1 LLVVRRGALYAQK
14 FDPDRIELTGNL
26 VKVAEQVPG
35 DSRRVAVSASAAGPV
50 VYRSGTTVGQRQ
62 FEWVD
67 RSGTALRSVGEPDSN
82 TPLSPSMSPDG
93 ERVAVHR
100 TKDGNVDIW
109 TLDLTRGVLDRF
121 TTDVGNDIFP
131 IWSPHGDRI
140 IFSSRRGANVY
151 ELYERP
157 VTRVGSEHG
166 VLKTPI
172 KFKDDRGSAG
182 GRFATDWSRDGR
194 FLLYRTHAPS
204 TGWDIWAL
212 SLEGDQ
218 ALIPIAQTEFDESN
232 PQFSPDGHWVAYE
245 SDKTGRFEI
254 YVRPFPGPG
263 VDTPIS
269 THGGAQV
276 RWRPD
281 GTELF
286 YIALN
291 GELTAVPIHSSDQQI
306 RATGA
311 PLTLFPTRLGDPVQQ
326 LSGALYIVS
335 EDGQRFLM
343 NSLLQSTTTS
353 PLTVVLNWK
362 P

>member
-1 LLVVRRGALYAQK
+1 M
-14 FDPDRIELTGNL
+14 T
-26 VKVAEQVPG
+26 
-35 DSRRVAVSASAAGPV
+35 
-50 VYRSGTTVGQRQ
+50 
-62 FEWVD
+62 
-67 RSGTALRSVGEPDSN
+67 
-82 TPLSPSMSPDG
+82 
-93 ERVAVHR
+93 
-100 TKDGNVDIW
+100 
-109 TLDLTRGVLDRF
+109 
-121 TTDVGNDIFP
+121 
-131 IWSPHGDRI
+131 
-140 IFSSRRGANVY
+140 
-151 ELYERP
+151 
-157 VTRVGSEHG
+157 
-166 VLKTPI
+166 
-172 KFKDDRGSAG
+172 G

-326 LSGALYIVS
+326 LSGALVHRLRGWAAFPDEQPATEHHHLPS
-335 EDGQRFLM
+335 HRCPELE
-343 NSLLQSTTTS
+343 T
-353 PLTVVLNWK
+353 LTVVRRRIGAPHAVADELTTHSR
-362 P
+362 